1 MARRQRAA
9 AHHLCSSRTTA
20 LVACPRWALPTHKAG
35 TTDCPIPFLHSVD
48 GGRQGKARQGKGS
61 RLPLP
66 LLWSAPL
73 SNRRS
78 PFACPCCQTILQ
90 LLGSI
95 GRLWIGCCSAVGWN
109 LIIREAAWNQG
120 RFRLGTTLPSTSADA
135 SEIGAILG
143 AEALKEKKKRG
154 ESEGL
159 VEELLPRLTHHHDH
173 HHLHLKSVNHTNK
186 SRHLSG
192 SLSSVISPQALEPCH
207 PARSCGVGFRTR
219 TTNLEG

>member
-9 AHHLCSSRTTA
+9 AHLCSSRTTA

-143 AEALKEKKKRG
+143 AEALKEKKRRKEG
-154 ESEGL
+154 EAQDSWRSYYL
-159 VEELLPRLTHHHDH
+159 
-173 HHLHLKSVNHTNK
+173 
-186 SRHLSG
+186 G
-192 SLSSVISPQALEPCH
+192 SLIIMIIITS
-207 PARSCGVGFRTR
+207 T
-219 TTNLEG
+219 

>member
-9 AHHLCSSRTTA
+9 AHLCSSA
-20 LVACPRWALPTHKAG
+20 PPPLLPVLAG
-35 TTDCPIPFLHSVD
+35 RCRPTKLGRLTVPFLSCTAWT
-48 GGRQGKARQGKGS
+48 GEGKARQGKGS

-143 AEALKEKKKRG
+143 AEALKEKKRRK
-154 ESEGL
+154 EGKAKDSWRSYYL
-159 VEELLPRLTHHHDH
+159 
-173 HHLHLKSVNHTNK
+173 
-186 SRHLSG
+186 G
-192 SLSSVISPQALEPCH
+192 SLIIMIIITS
-207 PARSCGVGFRTR
+207 T
-219 TTNLEG
+219 